1 MQERIP
7 LVIDT
12 DMAYGSPQADIDD
25 AVALL
30 FALASPEFDLLAVSA
45 AGGNAAPG
53 CVSRNLDSLL
63 RLVSA
68 DIPHSFSCSRPIDPG
83 FWVNARWSSSPAK
96 PAARSEYPDLPDSV
110 QLLYSTLS
118 ASAEPVTLVTI
129 GPMTTTAL
137 LLIQHPD
144 SAGTVGRIVSMGG
157 SIHMDGVAGGPAE
170 FNIKADPEAAAAVFS
185 SGIPVFLFPLDV
197 TKKKRIYPETIAS
210 WEGRGPLIRS
220 LREASVAFMKHRAE
234 RDGYYP
240 PYAFFH
246 DVLPLAYLADPSLFT
261 MRECSVSVDLHG
273 DLTRGVTVF
282 DMASSGAHV
291 AVDVDSDRVLALAE
305 GRIMERFGTL

>member
-129 GPMTTTAL
+129 GPMTNTAL

-144 SAGTVGRIVSMGG
+144 IAGKIGRIVSMGG
-157 SIHMDGVAGGPAE
+157 SGAVLLDERGAVHMLSAPQGRLVNAVGAGDSMVAGFLAGWLERKDYSHA
-170 FNIKADPEAAAAVFS
+170 FRLAVSAGSASAFS
-185 SGIPVFLFPLDV
+185 
-197 TKKKRIYPETIAS
+197 E
-210 WEGRGPLIRS
+210 
-220 LREASVAFMKHRAE
+220 
-234 RDGYYP
+234 
-240 PYAFFH
+240 
-246 DVLPLAYLADPSLFT
+246 YLAT
-261 MRECSVSVDLHG
+261 KEEI
-273 DLTRGVTVF
+273 
-282 DMASSGAHV
+282 
-291 AVDVDSDRVLALAE
+291 LALYE
-305 GRIMERFGTL
+305 QIQ

>member
-129 GPMTTTAL
+129 GPMTNTAL
-137 LLIQHPD
+137 LGQ
-144 SAGTVGRIVSMGG
+144 
-157 SIHMDGVAGGPAE
+157 E
-170 FNIKADPEAAAAVFS
+170 ADC
-185 SGIPVFLFPLDV
+185 
-197 TKKKRIYPETIAS
+197 KKS
-210 WEGRGPLIRS
+210 W
-220 LREASVAFMKHRAE
+220 V
-234 RDGYYP
+234 P
-240 PYAFFH
+240 PGE
-246 DVLPLAYLADPSLFT
+246 PSLFT
-261 MRECSVSVDLHG
+261 GISK
-273 DLTRGVTVF
+273 
-282 DMASSGAHV
+282 
-291 AVDVDSDRVLALAE
+291 E
-305 GRIMERFGTL
+305 GRRGLGIPAG